1 MDFGRTWLGVIFSA
15 THILEKTLSSS
26 NFITKSEF
34 LFKEAQN
41 YIPGGVNSPVRA
53 CQAVGTTPRFVKR
66 GQGARIYDE
75 DGREYLDLVGSWGPL
90 IFGHCPPSVVKAVT
104 EAAQNGST
112 FGAPTAAET
121 KLASLINSYIPSMEM
136 VRLVSSGTEAA
147 MSAIRLAR
155 GATGRDKI
163 LKFQG
168 CYHGHAD
175 SLLVAAG
182 SGLAT
187 FSLPGSLG
195 VPKALAELTI
205 TCPYNDLES
214 LTELFELVG
223 EEIAAVIV
231 EPVAGNMGLVLPKV
245 GFLEGLAA
253 LCQKYGS
260 LFICDEVITGF
271 RLGLGGVQA
280 VYGLKPDLTILGKII
295 GGGLPLAAFG
305 GRRELME
312 LLAPLGG
319 VYQAGTLSGN
329 PLAVAAGISTIER
342 LVSEKPWGRINHIS
356 QLWAQGL
363 KDLGKKKGL
372 PITINQFGSMSTLF
386 FTEGPV
392 DDLTTAKKS
401 DLNLYAAWYRSM
413 LEKGVWLPPSQ
424 FETIFISGG
433 ILFSEIDDLLEAA
446 EKTFNQ
452 I

>member
-1 MDFGRTWLGVIFSA
+1 MGADYLTAKSGV
-15 THILEKTLSSS
+15 
-26 NFITKSEF
+26 
-34 LFKEAQN
+34 LFQEAQK

-53 CQAVGTTPRFVKR
+53 CRAVGTIPRFVKK
-66 GQGARIYDE
+66 GLGARIYDE
-75 DGREYLDLVGSWGPL
+75 DGREYLDLVCSWGPL
-90 IFGHCPPSVVKAVT
+90 IFGHCPPSVIKAVN
-104 EAAQNGST
+104 EAMKNGAT
-112 FGAPTAAET
+112 FGAPTEAET
-121 KLASLINSYIPSMEM
+121 RLATLISENVPSMEM

-163 LKFQG
+163 VKFQG

-205 TCPYNDLES
+205 TCPYNDLEA
-214 LTELFELVG
+214 LEEIFRLAG

-231 EPVAGNMGLVLPKV
+231 EPVAGNMGLVPPKE
-245 GFLEGLAA
+245 GFLEGLAE
-253 LCQKYGS
+253 LCRKHGA

-271 RLGLGGVQA
+271 RLGLGGAQA
-280 VYGLKPDLTILGKII
+280 HYGLKPDLTVLGKII

-305 GRRELME
+305 GRRSLME

-329 PLAVAAGISTIER
+329 PLAVAAGIATIER
-342 LVSEKPWGRINHIS
+342 LQSEEPYGRLNHMS
-356 QLWAQGL
+356 GRWAEGL
-363 KDLGKKKGL
+363 RDLAKTKGL
-372 PITINQFGSMSTLF
+372 PVTVNQLGSMSTIF

-392 DDLTTAKKS
+392 YDLTSAQKS
-401 DLNLYAAWYRSM
+401 DTERYATWFRAM
-413 LEKGVWLPPSQ
+413 LELGVWLPPSQ
-424 FETIFISGG
+424 FETLFISAG
-433 ILFSEIDDLLEAA
+433 ILFSEVDDLLEAA
-446 EKTFNQ
+446 ETALGSL
-452 I
+452 